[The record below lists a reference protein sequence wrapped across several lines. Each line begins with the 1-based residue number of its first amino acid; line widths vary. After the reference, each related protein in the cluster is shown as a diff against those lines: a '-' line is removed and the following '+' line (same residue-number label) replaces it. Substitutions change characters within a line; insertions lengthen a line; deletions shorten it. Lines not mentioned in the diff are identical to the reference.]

1 MLQENDATIHNLSNK
16 IQTLEQ
22 EIDEQSNQLE
32 KQSTAMVEQE
42 NRLNDESSNM
52 TELTKQ
58 FEESTEKLL
67 AIEKDFNDKS
77 ELYNEKVT
85 EFDSLNSKYTTIEK
99 NYSSL
104 KLEYGKLQKE
114 NEMLVDKAAE
124 KHIQNEQLTTKI
136 MKYKKQLMKTTEDVK
151 DKLIKL
157 KQQKEELK
165 KLRSDNAVL
174 TEVNNAFKTNFNDPN
189 MPNNSQKDLV
199 TTQMELI
206 KVKALL
212 KEKEETTAK
221 LLEKSSKDRDELK
234 DIIENSVKRLSD
246 DERQVIE
253 QKSQQK
259 LKEQREELEMQLN
272 QKMNLIQDYDEKYS
286 KAKIKI
292 HELMNELKD
301 VKSTKIRRESKKF
314 KDEKKLIIKT
324 LNEKNTKIEKQE
336 KEIESWK
343 IKYSGLESFLR
354 GDQKDFEK
362 MQNLIKNMN
371 QVKQMYSQI
380 VNSESAKQEKDILQ
394 RKLKRK
400 EAKIKQLN
408 DELGVTRSQVMKCK
422 NDIHQLFSELSKYRK
437 VQDENG
443 SFILVNDI
451 DKSIKPDSV
460 KPTERIKKS
469 RKGGKNKT
477 DRNTVSFQDFIQM
490 SSLKDRENGDN
501 DEIKEQDEEDEEDSI
516 QT

>member
-1 MLQENDATIHNLSNK
+1 M
-16 IQTLEQ
+16 
-22 EIDEQSNQLE
+22 
-32 KQSTAMVEQE
+32 
-42 NRLNDESSNM
+42 
-52 TELTKQ
+52 
-58 FEESTEKLL
+58 
-67 AIEKDFNDKS
+67 FN
-77 ELYNEKVT
+77 
-85 EFDSLNSKYTTIEK
+85 
-99 NYSSL
+99 
-104 KLEYGKLQKE
+104 
-114 NEMLVDKAAE
+114 
-124 KHIQNEQLTTKI
+124 
-136 MKYKKQLMKTTEDVK
+136 
-151 DKLIKL
+151 
-157 KQQKEELK
+157 
-165 KLRSDNAVL
+165 
-174 TEVNNAFKTNFNDPN
+174 
-189 MPNNSQKDLV
+189 
-199 TTQMELI
+199 ELI
-206 KVKALL
+206 
-212 KEKEETTAK
+212 EEYCHQNNIDPMK
-221 LLEKSSKDRDELK
+221 LLENERNENLTKGKRGGGVKLASRD
-234 DIIENSVKRLSD
+234 
-246 DERQVIE
+246 
-253 QKSQQK
+253 
-259 LKEQREELEMQLN
+259 M
-272 QKMNLIQDYDEKYS
+272 
-286 KAKIKI
+286 KIKSI
-292 HELMNELKD
+292 NMGKFPRSKERIEFMFMYLPEETKDLLPRDFLSECHRLRGVWLKNRLNELKD